1 MIQDDIHEEIRKTL
15 RGLAEKVV
23 ETLEGRD
30 KVDAKAC
37 LTALKISE
45 ALDAFTPQKIEQL
58 SDEKAYDV
66 LAYLSLVYNG
76 LLEFIRMNNL
86 EA

>member
-1 MIQDDIHEEIRKTL
+1 MRQDDIHEEIRRTL

-23 ETLEGRD
+23 EALEGRE

-45 ALDAFTPQKIEQL
+45 AIEAFTPQKMEQM
-58 SDEKAYDV
+58 SDETAVEV
-66 LAYLSLVYNG
+66 LEYLTMVYSGILVF
-76 LLEFIRMNNL
+76 LQQHNL